1 MNHRLTFFLLVALL
15 LPIAGP
21 VQAAPQAQTYYV
33 STSGNDANN
42 GLSPD
47 TPFATIGHVN
57 GMALQP
63 GDSVLFKCGDV
74 WRADSLVIA
83 RSGTASAPI
92 TFGAYPA
99 GCATPPVLSGAQPIV
114 GWTSA
119 GANLYLANL
128 AAGGNAGKFAY
139 GVNQLFRD
147 ATRLPMGRWPNLD
160 EGDAGYATIDAQP
173 GSAQIR
179 DNELPARNWN
189 GAVAHIRGMRWYI
202 LNRKVTNTSGTTLTF
217 SESNDCWDG
226 CTGWGYFLNN
236 HLGTLDREGEWYY
249 DAATQQVYLY
259 TATAPA
265 DNQVEGSVVLRND
278 DRDWGGVILGEDLG
292 DEIAHVIVEKLD
304 IRRWFRHGVT
314 TPTNLR
320 DYENSNVTVRDCAIS
335 DVDGIGINLA
345 TWVYAPK
352 DGADGWRGGNHMT
365 VENNV
370 IERANSRGIDSY
382 TKNSTIQGNVIR
394 DVGRIEYLGAAGM
407 GCDAEGPWSYG
418 GNCTEDGDGIRI
430 KVDESA
436 DSGNNNLVA
445 YNRLE
450 RIGYNGIDVFGSMN
464 VFERNVI
471 HEACYAKGDCGG
483 IRTFGRD
490 SLGDT
495 PVYLVAFWYNMII
508 ETRGNTDGCHETY
521 KPLFGFG
528 FYIDNYSRDV
538 TIGMNTVVSATAA
551 GILYQNSTGNAANNT
566 LFHNGLGYPWSSQIA
581 LSGNSTRVE
590 LSSNVVVGSAENIFT
605 LDAERAHLITSDNN
619 YFFQPYMA
627 APINVDG
634 SKTLTEWQSYSGLDA
649 NSHET
654 WYTQAP
660 GEPPLAR
667 IFYND
672 TPTAK
677 ILDLGYRRYFDLG
690 HMEVVAD
697 QPLAPFTSRV
707 LVFSGDM
714 PDLVLTM
721 ALHSPSA
728 VIPNTLMTYTLTVAN
743 HGTAPAR
750 AVVLTNTLPAFITAP
765 TWMTSG
771 ALAGVTTRPDV
782 PLVWDVRA
790 LGPGSTGTITV
801 TARYTSTVQTGQAF
815 ALTARIYTPAP
826 EADLTNNTA
835 LLALGEW
842 QKVYLPMVIRNG

>member
-33 STSGNDANN
+33 STSGSDAND

-47 TPFATIGHVN
+47 APFATIGHVN
-57 GMALQP
+57 GLALQP

-119 GANLYLANL
+119 GANLYMANL

-139 GVNQLFRD
+139 GVNQLFRN

-217 SESNDCWDG
+217 SESNDCWGG

-259 TATAPA
+259 TTTAPT
-265 DNQVEGSVVLRND
+265 DNQIEGSVILEDD
-278 DRDWGGVILGEDLG
+278 DRSWGGILLGKDLYAAASYVVIE
-292 DEIAHVIVEKLD
+292 HLD
-304 IRRWFRHGVT
+304 VRRWFRHGIA
-314 TPTNLR
+314 TPTNLHP
-320 DYENSNVTVRDCAIS
+320 YENSYVTIRDCAIR
-335 DVDGIGINLA
+335 DVDDTGINLA
-345 TWVYAPK
+345 TWVWEAA

-370 IERANSRGIDSY
+370 IERANSRGIDTY
-382 TKNSTIQGNVIR
+382 AKNSTLQGNVIR
-394 DVGRIEYLGAAGM
+394 DVGRIENLGAAGM
-407 GCDAEGPWSYG
+407 GCSVEDYG
-418 GNCTEDGDGIRI
+418 GSCTEDGDGIRI
-430 KVDESA
+430 KVDKSA
-436 DSGNNNLVA
+436 DSAHHNTVA

-450 RIGYNGIDVFGSMN
+450 RIGHNGIDVFGHTN
-464 VFERNVI
+464 TLAYNVI
-471 HEACYAKGDCGG
+471 ENACYSKGDCGG
-483 IRTFGRD
+483 VRTFGRD
-490 SLGDT
+490 NLSST
-495 PVYLVAFWYNMII
+495 PVYDLTFIQNII
-508 ETRGNTDGCHETY
+508 VNTLGNTDGC
-521 KPLFGFG
+521 KPDFKSLFGFG
-528 FYIDNYSRDV
+528 LYIDNYSRNV
-538 TIGMNTVVSATAA
+538 ALTGNTIISSTAA
-551 GILYQNSTGNAANNT
+551 GILYQNSTGNASGNT
-566 LFHNGLGYPWSSQIA
+566 LFHNGLGFPWASQIA
-581 LSGNSTRVE
+581 LSESPTRVG
-590 LSSNVVVGSAENIFT
+590 LSGNVVVGSAENIFT
-605 LDAERAHLITSDNN
+605 LGAERTHLTASDNN

-627 APINVDG
+627 AHINVGG
-634 SKTLTEWQSYSGLDA
+634 SKTLAQWQSYSGLDA
-649 NSHET
+649 HSHET
-654 WYTQAP
+654 WYTQAS

-672 TPTAK
+672 TSAAK
-677 ILDLGYRRYFDLG
+677 TIDLGYRRYRDLDQAD
-690 HMEVVAD
+690 VVGSLT
-697 QPLAPFTSRV
+697 LAPFASRV
-707 LVFSGDM
+707 LVLSGEM

-721 ALHSPSA
+721 ALDGSSA
-728 VIPNTLMTYTLTVAN
+728 VIPNTPVTYTLTVAN
-743 HGTAPAR
+743 QGTAPA
-750 AVVLTNTLPAFITAP
+750 AAIVLTNTLPAFIADPVWTA
-765 TWMTSG
+765 SG

-842 QKVYLPMVIRNG
+842 QKVYLPMVTRN

>member
-1 MNHRLTFFLLVALL
+1 MHHKFTLFLLVALL
-15 LPIAGP
+15 LQIAGP

-33 STSGNDANN
+33 STTGSDDND

-57 GMALQP
+57 GLELQP

-74 WRADSLVIA
+74 WRTDPLVIA
-83 RSGTASAPI
+83 RSGAANAPI

-114 GWTSA
+114 GWTAA
-119 GANLYLANL
+119 GDHLYVANLS
-128 AAGGNAGKFAY
+128 AGGNAGKFAY
-139 GVNQLFRD
+139 GVNQLFRGD
-147 ATRLPMGRWPNLD
+147 ARLPLGRWPNLD
-160 EGDAGYATIDAQP
+160 EGDAGYSTIDAQP

-189 GAVAHIRGMRWYI
+189 GAVAHVRGMRWYI

-217 SESNDCWDG
+217 SANNDCWGG
-226 CTGWGYFLNN
+226 CAGWGYFLNN

-265 DNQVEGSVVLRND
+265 DNQIEGSVILKDD
-278 DRDWGGVILGEDLG
+278 DRSWGGILLGEDYG
-292 DEIAHVIVEKLD
+292 DRAAHVVVEHLD
-304 IRRWFRHGVT
+304 IRRWFRHGIA
-314 TPTNLR
+314 TPTNLHP
-320 DYENSNVTVRDCAIS
+320 YENSYVTVRDCTIR
-335 DVDGIGINLA
+335 DVDDTGISLA
-345 TWVYAPK
+345 TWVYDAA
-352 DGADGWRGGNHMT
+352 DGADGWRGGNHIT
-365 VENNV
+365 LASNV
-370 IERANSRGIDSY
+370 IERANSRGIDTYAKTSI
-382 TKNSTIQGNVIR
+382 IQGNVIR

-407 GCDAEGPWSYG
+407 GCSTESYG
-418 GNCTEDGDGIRI
+418 GACTEDGDGIRI
-430 KVDESA
+430 KADKSA
-436 DSGNNNLVA
+436 DSGNDNGVSD
-445 YNRLE
+445 NRLE
-450 RIGYNGIDVFGSMN
+450 RIAYNGIDVFGSMN
-464 VFERNVI
+464 AFERNVI
-471 HEACYAKGDCGG
+471 REACYAKGDCGG
-483 IRTFGRD
+483 VRTYGN
-490 SLGDT
+490 GDLNTT
-495 PVYLVAFWYNMII
+495 PVYLLGFSFNII
-508 ETRGNTDGCHETY
+508 MDTIGNTDGCHETY
-521 KPLFGFG
+521 KSRFGFG
-528 FYIDNYSRDV
+528 LYIDNYSRDV
-538 TIGMNTVVSATAA
+538 FVQGNTIISSTAA
-551 GILYQNSTGNAANNT
+551 GILYQNSTGNVANNT

-590 LSSNVVVGSAENIFT
+590 LSSNVIVGSADNIFT

-627 APINVDG
+627 APLNVDG
-634 SKTLTEWQSYSGLDA
+634 SKTLAEWQSYSGLDA
-649 NSHET
+649 HSHET

-672 TPTAK
+672 TPTATT
-677 ILDLGYRRYFDLG
+677 LDLGYRRYFDLD
-690 HMEVVAD
+690 HAEVIGD
-697 QPLAPFTSRV
+697 QPLAPFSSCV
-707 LVFSGDM
+707 LVISGDM

-728 VIPNTLMTYTLTVAN
+728 VIPNTLVTYTLTVAN
-743 HGTAPAR
+743 QGTAPAR

-771 ALAGVTTRPDV
+771 ALVGVTTRPDV

-801 TARYTSTVQTGQAF
+801 AARYTSTVQTGQAF

-826 EADLTNNTA
+826 ESDLTNNTA
-835 LLALGEW
+835 RLALGEW
-842 QKVYLPMVIRNG
+842 QKVYLPMVTRN

>member
-1 MNHRLTFFLLVALL
+1 MNRKLLLFLLAVLTLHMAVPL
-15 LPIAGP
+15 
-21 VQAAPQAQTYYV
+21 QAAPNVPHAQTYYV
-33 STSGNDANN
+33 STSGKDSNN

-47 TPFATIGHVN
+47 APFATIGHVN
-57 GMALQP
+57 SLALQP

-74 WRADSLVIA
+74 WRGDPLVIA

-99 GCATPPVLSGAQPIV
+99 GCATPPVFSGAQPIV
-114 GWTSA
+114 GWTAA
-119 GANLYLANL
+119 GDHLYVANLS
-128 AAGGNAGKFAY
+128 AGGNAGKFAY

-147 ATRLPMGRWPNLD
+147 DARLPMGRWPNLD

-173 GSAQIR
+173 GAAQIR

-217 SESNDCWDG
+217 SENHDCWGG

-259 TATAPA
+259 TATAPT
-265 DNQVEGSVVLRND
+265 DNQIEGAVILED
-278 DRDWGGVILGEDLG
+278 DGRSWGGILLGEDLYAG
-292 DEIAHVIVEKLD
+292 ASHVVIENLD
-304 IRRWFRHGVT
+304 IRRWFRHGIA
-314 TPTNLR
+314 TPTNLHP
-320 DYENSNVTVRDCAIS
+320 YENSYVTIRDCAIR
-335 DVDGIGINLA
+335 DVDDTGINLA
-345 TWVYAPK
+345 TWVWEAA

-370 IERANSRGIDSY
+370 IERANSRGIDTY
-382 TKNSTIQGNVIR
+382 AKNSTIQGNVIR

-407 GCDAEGPWSYG
+407 GCSTESYG
-418 GNCTEDGDGIRI
+418 GSCTEDGDGIRI
-430 KVDESA
+430 KVDKSA

-450 RIGYNGIDVFGSMN
+450 RIAYNGIDVFGSMN

-508 ETRGNTDGCHETY
+508 ETIGNTDGCHETY

-551 GILYQNSTGNAANNT
+551 GILYQRSTGTVSHNVLYNNGAGT
-566 LFHNGLGYPWSSQIA
+566 TGSSQVA
-581 LSGNSTRVE
+581 LSGAQTSVNLDTNILFSLKETAYTLTGAR
-590 LSSNVVVGSAENIFT
+590 ENI
-605 LDAERAHLITSDNN
+605 ATSDHNA
-619 YFFQPYMA
+619 YFHPYVVRH
-627 APINVDG
+627 ISVSG
-634 SKTLTEWQSYSGLDA
+634 VKTLAEWQTYSGLDA
-649 NSHET
+649 ESQET
-654 WYTQAP
+654 WYTQSV
-660 GEPPLAR
+660 GETPRSR

-672 TPTAK
+672 TATTQ
-677 ILDLGYRRYFDLG
+677 ILDLGYMRYFD
-690 HMEVVAD
+690 HQQNPVVGS
-697 QPLAPFTSRV
+697 LILTPFTSRI
-707 LVFSGDM
+707 LIASG
-714 PDLVLTM
+714 
-721 ALHSPSA
+721 
-728 VIPNTLMTYTLTVAN
+728 
-743 HGTAPAR
+743 
-750 AVVLTNTLPAFITAP
+750 
-765 TWMTSG
+765 
-771 ALAGVTTRPDV
+771 
-782 PLVWDVRA
+782 
-790 LGPGSTGTITV
+790 
-801 TARYTSTVQTGQAF
+801 
-815 ALTARIYTPAP
+815 
-826 EADLTNNTA
+826 
-835 LLALGEW
+835 
-842 QKVYLPMVIRNG
+842 